1 MSALEIT
8 MAKKPKNALL
18 ITVTGADQPGI
29 TAELSAML
37 ATAQAEL
44 LDVEQVQVQGYLNL
58 HFLVALDPM
67 SGTPILKDLLWK
79 AKEFGLDLDFE
90 WVPSERSQPGLVHD
104 RWAVTLVAR
113 VLGAEV
119 LAAAATAIAQ
129 AGFNID
135 RIGRLS
141 EGDLNSLELLV
152 SGPAKADPV
161 KLQRRLMDVEAKLA
175 VDVALQ
181 RENLLRRSKRL
192 VVFDMDSTLI
202 QHEVIDEIA
211 RIHGVYDEVSA
222 TTERAMQGEMNFDEA
237 LRARVALLEGAPEG
251 VFARVLNVIKLT
263 PGAER
268 MVRVLKRLGY
278 RLALV
283 SGGFIQVAQPLANKL
298 GLDYAFANELEV
310 RGGKLTG
317 KLVGPIVNKQRKAD
331 LLESM
336 ALAERITLE
345 QVIAVGDGANDLAM
359 LGRAGLGIAF
369 NAKRIVQEQADTS
382 INQRNLD
389 AVLYL
394 LGIRQEDVRA
404 VEA

>member
-1 MSALEIT
+1 